1 MSGEKVLFPD
11 AIISELSSSWRH
23 GFSCIRLPQV
33 LWLRHQTF
41 FLLGSQHWG
50 KAVLWGSEG
59 FNRGETRGLEVQLH
73 PGSSSFNWV
82 WGADGTPGSCSF
94 YGSRRHLVDEPRQV
108 LAEQFLLKVRFRC
121 CMDSAICQ
129 LLLSPWLVLIMAL
142 FTRDDNSPGH
152 SLPQRRC
159 W

>member
-108 LAEQFLLKVRFRC
+108 LAEQF
-121 CMDSAICQ
+121 SAQGQISMLHGFCH
-129 LLLSPWLVLIMAL
+129 LPTPPVPVASPDHGTLY
-142 FTRDDNSPGH
+142 TG
-152 SLPQRRC
+152 
-159 W
+159 